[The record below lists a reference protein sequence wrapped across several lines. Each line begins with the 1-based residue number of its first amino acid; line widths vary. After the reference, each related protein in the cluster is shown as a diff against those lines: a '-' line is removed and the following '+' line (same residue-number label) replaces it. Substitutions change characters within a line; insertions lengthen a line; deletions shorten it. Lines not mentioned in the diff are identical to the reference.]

1 MHMRPAPN
9 IRRGTHILEEPTM
22 RIFDAHSDILTD
34 VTIRRTD
41 GQSDVMRRRHIDR
54 LRSGGIAATILV
66 VWIDPP
72 HTDDPTWRMLQILGA
87 ASDEVAD
94 MHDIAGLVSHPGDLQ
109 TIQDSGRLAVILGME
124 GLSGLRGNVSL
135 ISTLYRLGVRHASLT
150 WNEENE
156 FATGAGHP
164 DSSRGLTRSGIEAL
178 AKMESLGMIVDVSHA
193 NEKTFTDICEHA
205 TKPFIASHS
214 NAWELRNV
222 ARNLKDY
229 QIKAI
234 AECGG
239 VIGMNAWPDFIH
251 PTEPTAENLARHVD
265 HIAELVGTDHIGLG
279 FDFVDFLDPDT
290 MSSLVPGSRNAA
302 IGLEDASKAGE
313 LCRILLRK
321 GYSAADVEKIAYGN
335 MARIVEEIL

>member
-1 MHMRPAPN
+1 MK
-9 IRRGTHILEEPTM
+9 
-22 RIFDAHSDILTD
+22 IFDAHSDILTD
-34 VTIRRTD
+34 VTLRRTD

-54 LRSGGIAATILV
+54 LRKGDIAATILV

-72 HTDDPTWRMLQILGA
+72 HTAEPTWRMLQILGA
-87 ASDEVAD
+87 ACDEITE
-94 MHDIAGLVSHPGDLQ
+94 MNDIAGLVARSGDMQ

-156 FATGAGHP
+156 FATGAGSH
-164 DSSRGLTRSGIEAL
+164 DNKRGLTKPGVEAL
-178 AKMESLGMIVDVSHA
+178 AKMEKLGMIVDVSHA

-205 TKPFIASHS
+205 TRPFIASHS

-265 HIAELVGTDHIGLG
+265 HIAGLVGTDHIGLG
-279 FDFVDFLDPDT
+279 FDFVDYLDPDT
-290 MSSLVPGSRNAA
+290 MSSLQPGSRSAA
-302 IGLEDASKAGE
+302 IGLEDASKAGAF
-313 LCRILLRK
+313 CRFLIDK
-321 GYSAADVEKIAYGN
+321 GYSTTDVEKIAYGN
-335 MARIVEEIL
+335 MARIVKEIL